1 MVEKGKH
8 GIEGKL
14 RNDYEI
20 DPDNIKSFLNIG
32 KTDKDFSIIAI
43 VGKKFDGEKNIEL
56 KVYKTNTP
64 EEEIRSKAIELIKN
78 GESYQS
84 AALKSNEE
92 NGKVVVDKW
101 FEEKIKE
108 KNKPLEE
115 KINKKG
121 TLNKLIN
128 ENEELLTELKN
139 EKENLLTMESDDSKI
154 KLDELNEKIE
164 KFEKSTENYKNEENV
179 LKESIEK
186 LKEEILEIN
195 SFRDGNEINETVR
208 ELISDYKPKNSKSN
222 K

>member
-32 KTDKDFSIIAI
+32 KNDEDFSIIAI
-43 VGKKFDGEKNIEL
+43 VGQTFEDKKNIEL
-56 KVYKTNTP
+56 KIYKTNTP
-64 EEEIRSKAIELIKN
+64 EEEIRSRAIELIKN
-78 GESYQS
+78 GESYNS

-101 FEEKIKE
+101 FEKKIE
-108 KNKPLEE
+108 GLEE
-115 KINKKG
+115 KLRNYKSEDKR
-121 TLNKLIN
+121 LNNVIIDLHSKIS
-128 ENEELLTELKN
+128 ELKSEN

-164 KFEKSTENYKNEENV
+164 NYKKEENV
-179 LKESIEK
+179 L
-186 LKEEILEIN
+186 
-195 SFRDGNEINETVR
+195 
-208 ELISDYKPKNSKSN
+208 
-222 K
+222 